1 MFHKLRVALL
11 SAVVVAP
18 PDAATRHST
27 KQLADGEP
35 LD

>member
-1 MFHKLRVALL
+1 MFHKIRLALL
-11 SAVVVAP
+11 LAVVVAA